1 MMKWSKETK
10 EKIQYASAILSIVF
24 GFVLTTMG
32 FFAEPFGEVHT
43 SVLTVLG
50 EVLVFGGSIFGIS
63 LHYGNELRNFKDE
76 IRKDLSN

>member
-1 MMKWSKETK
+1 MKWDKETK
-10 EKIQYASAILSIVF
+10 EKIQYAASIASIIF
-24 GFVLTTMG
+24 GFTLTAMG
-32 FFAEPFGEVHT
+32 FFTEPVGEVHT

-76 IRKDLSN
+76 VRKELNS